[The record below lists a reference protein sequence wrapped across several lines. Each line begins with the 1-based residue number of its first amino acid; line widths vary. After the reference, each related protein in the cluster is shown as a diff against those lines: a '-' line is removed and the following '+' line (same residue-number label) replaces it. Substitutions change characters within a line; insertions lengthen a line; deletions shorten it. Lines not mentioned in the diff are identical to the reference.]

1 MKVGD
6 LVVVKNP
13 AYLISGDDEAMARKR
28 YPWKFEVGVV
38 VDARP
43 WGSLPGKEVSVHW
56 PSARR
61 RAIMTE
67 VLEIVSASR

>member
-1 MKVGD
+1 MQVGD

-13 AYLISGDDEAMARKR
+13 LGHGGDDEAMARKR

-38 VDARP
+38 VNARP

-61 RAIMTE
+61 RAILTE
-67 VLEIVSASR
+67 ALEIVSASR